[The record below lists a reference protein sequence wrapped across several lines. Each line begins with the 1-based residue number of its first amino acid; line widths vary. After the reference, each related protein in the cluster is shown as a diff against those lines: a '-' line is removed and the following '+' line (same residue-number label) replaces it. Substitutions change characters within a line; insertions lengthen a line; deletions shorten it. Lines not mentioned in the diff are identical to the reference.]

1 MNAAYDTGVLDGLL
15 TAPFKRSLPWVSHP
29 SNFGDPITPEHAEK
43 DFIRFTSPHAHQEEQ
58 KIHRL
63 PGYLHRSP
71 WTNAGEINL
80 REVILDQGQYSRRE
94 RGET

>member
-1 MNAAYDTGVLDGLL
+1 MNTAYDIGALDGLL
-15 TAPFKRSLPWVSHP
+15 GTPFKRSLPWVSHP
-29 SNFGDPITPEHAEK
+29 SNFGDPITPEHAEE